1 MMHAQAR
8 RPLAANG
15 DIVEAGLTPLRDLR
29 FRALLGAGPW
39 SALPAD
45 IRNRFSKRLS
55 GNAAATYV
63 GRIVAMRM
71 NRAGRFLSQALRLVG
86 APLPICLDG
95 DVASVV
101 TVTEDTRTGGQIWT
115 RLYARRAGFPQV
127 IHSAKRFSGPTGL
140 EEYIGFGITM
150 ALRPGVEDGA
160 LIFRSAGY
168 ALNLGRIRLPLPGW
182 LSPGALTV
190 GHRVTGPGTF
200 AFTLSLSHRL
210 FGELLHQEGHYRDE
224 RS

>member
-1 MMHAQAR
+1 MRVQAR
-8 RPLAANG
+8 HQNQTGTESAAPDAFS
-15 DIVEAGLTPLRDLR
+15 DIR
-29 FRALLGAGPW
+29 FRRLLGASRW

-45 IRNRFSKRLS
+45 IRARFSKRLG
-55 GNAAATYV
+55 GNAAVTYV
-63 GRIVAMRM
+63 GRIATVRM
-71 NRAGRFLSQALRLVG
+71 NRAGRVLSQALRLIG
-86 APLPICLDG
+86 APLPICLDD

-101 TVTEDTRTGGQIWT
+101 TVTEDRATGGQIWT
-115 RLYARRAGFPQV
+115 RLYAKKAGFPQV

-140 EEYIGFGITM
+140 EESIGFGVTM

-182 LSPGALTV
+182 LAPGALTV
-190 GHRVTGPGTF
+190 GHRATGPGTF
-200 AFTLSLSHRL
+200 AFTLCLSHRL
-210 FGELLHQEGHYRDE
+210 FGELLYQEGHYRDE